1 MLRTGKV
8 VSAREGE
15 LEVCFERPEACARC
29 GACAGQKEKTLVKI
43 PGNAPVGRWLEVD
56 MPEGQVLKA
65 SALAYGIP
73 LLMLLG
79 GIALGSVLFQQEAL
93 WAVSGVACMGLSWAV
108 LRCIEKKMRAKA
120 VWQPKIVRVFGEGEA
135 PCCGNDP

>member
-8 VSAREGE
+8 IAARGGE

-43 PGNAPVGRWLEVD
+43 PGDVPVGRWIGVD

-65 SALAYGIP
+65 SVLAYVIP

-79 GIALGSVLFQQEAL
+79 GIALGSALFREEVL
-93 WAVSGVACMGLSWAV
+93 WAVCGVASMGLSWV
-108 LRCIEKKMRAKA
+108 FLRFVDKRMKRRDI
-120 VWQPKIVRVFGEGEA
+120 WQPKIVRVYAEGET
-135 PCCGNDP
+135 PCECES